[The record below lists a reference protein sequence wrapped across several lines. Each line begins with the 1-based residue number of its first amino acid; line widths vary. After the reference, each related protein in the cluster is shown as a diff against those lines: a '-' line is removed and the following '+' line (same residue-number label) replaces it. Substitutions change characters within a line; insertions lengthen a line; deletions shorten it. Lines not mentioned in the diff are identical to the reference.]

1 MSSSAGFLIE
11 DHFAFPDDKGP
22 VRLVFGCEADE
33 TGEIFR
39 QQADGILGMGNNN
52 NAFQSQVRRPLST
65 GVGGIWQSQGARSLG
80 QSLPVSKQGEVLMSQ
95 GAASSLLA

>member
-65 GVGGIWQSQGARSLG
+65 AGLVGLGRS
-80 QSLPVSKQGEVLMSQ
+80 KVLANLRTPFPSV
-95 GAASSLLA
+95 A